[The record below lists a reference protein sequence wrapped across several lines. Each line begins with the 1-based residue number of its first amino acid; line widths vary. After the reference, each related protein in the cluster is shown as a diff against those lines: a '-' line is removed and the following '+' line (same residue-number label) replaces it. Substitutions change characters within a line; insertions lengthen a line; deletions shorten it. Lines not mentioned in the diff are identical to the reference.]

1 MDINF
6 YRVARPDGRSRSRSG
21 LALLVTG
28 AICSGLLAFVAD
40 DPEGT
45 PRHGSGVIH
54 LILAFIAFTCI
65 TIGAILISGQS
76 RLRPGLAARRA
87 RPARHLGRRRL
98 PAARCRRQAPGR
110 PRRLYERIFFSLE
123 LRWIAVAIARQ
134 APATR
139 PE

>member
-6 YRVARPDGRSRSRSG
+6 YRVARPDGRSRSDPG
-21 LALLVTG
+21 LLVTG

-45 PRHGSGVIH
+45 PRHGSGVVH

-87 RPARHLGRRRL
+87 RPARHLGRCRL
-98 PAARCRRQAPGR
+98 PAARYRRQAP
-110 PRRLYERIFFSLE
+110 
-123 LRWIAVAIARQ
+123 
-134 APATR
+134 
-139 PE
+139 